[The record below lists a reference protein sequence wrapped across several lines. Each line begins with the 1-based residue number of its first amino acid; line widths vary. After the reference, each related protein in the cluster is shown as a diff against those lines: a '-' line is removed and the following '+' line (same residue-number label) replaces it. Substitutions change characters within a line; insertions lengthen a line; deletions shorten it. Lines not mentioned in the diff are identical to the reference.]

1 MGLDK
6 PFLEFLQK
14 TEETKTR
21 FFIFFVL
28 AQYYYLH
35 GLHSQMKTLYDDT
48 KDQLQSES
56 NMLQYTQAMLFLSS
70 HNQQDVL
77 KGLYQ
82 LDQLL
87 ENNDNVN
94 PEILYTYSSGVVD
107 ALEGNLLPRRLE
119 KELLARATRRIDD
132 ALVKKEHAEY
142 YFTRARLLMQIKDFE
157 QATADLR
164 NAKSCEDPLSQSFSE
179 RMIEYG
185 MKSLQLDQ
193 MQAIDH
199 MSSLKNE
206 LESIRGDFKED
217 QWRVVEF
224 VGIFSALI
232 ALFLG
237 SISLSVSSG
246 LSFQEI
252 LRLILAMGGIW
263 ILIIETLIIRFTKP
277 HSNKKYLETGI
288 FIILATFLILVAW
301 L

>member
-1 MGLDK
+1 
-6 PFLEFLQK
+6 
-14 TEETKTR
+14 
-21 FFIFFVL
+21 
-28 AQYYYLH
+28 
-35 GLHSQMKTLYDDT
+35 MKTLYDDT